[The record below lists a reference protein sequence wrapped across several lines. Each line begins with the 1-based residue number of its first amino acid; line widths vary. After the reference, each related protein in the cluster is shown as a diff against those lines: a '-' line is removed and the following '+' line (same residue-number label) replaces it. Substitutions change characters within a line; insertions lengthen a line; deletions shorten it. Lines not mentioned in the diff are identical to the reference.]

1 MMRNSLR
8 DEMKDRLRDVLL
20 RKVSHYLTGDEI
32 NELVYDLADEVFSVL
47 EVSDQEQDMLYPDT
61 LSLLRPFEAIP
72 WGGQIELR
80 DGDRTIGFLG
90 RSEDG
95 PIPQPLTR
103 VYARLI
109 CAAPL
114 LLKAC
119 ILALDREDVADS
131 ELGDLLREVA
141 CVALGRKQLPKEPL
155 ERVGFIEGGS
165 RKETYHVQNGQQV

>member
-1 MMRNSLR
+1 MRNSLR

-61 LSLLRPFEAIP
+61 LSLLRPFQAIP
-72 WGGQIELR
+72 WEGKIELR

-90 RSEDG
+90 RSEGG

-131 ELGDLLREVA
+131 ELGDLLKEVA

>member
-1 MMRNSLR
+1 MGNSLR
-8 DEMKDRLRDVLL
+8 DEMKNRLRDVLL

-47 EVSDQEQDMLYPDT
+47 QISDQEQDILYPDT
-61 LSLLRPFEAIP
+61 LSLLRPFQAIP
-72 WGGQIELR
+72 WEGQIELR

-90 RSEDG
+90 RFEDG
-95 PIPQPLTR
+95 PIPRALTR

-131 ELGDLLREVA
+131 ELGEVMRHVIR
-141 CVALGRKQLPKEPL
+141 VALGRK
-155 ERVGFIEGGS
+155 
-165 RKETYHVQNGQQV
+165 

>member
-95 PIPQPLTR
+95 PIPRALTR

-131 ELGDLLREVA
+131 ELGEVMRHVSR
-141 CVALGRKQLPKEPL
+141 VALGRK
-155 ERVGFIEGGS
+155 
-165 RKETYHVQNGQQV
+165 

>member
-61 LSLLRPFEAIP
+61 LSLLRSFEAIP

-90 RSEDG
+90 RSEGG

-131 ELGDLLREVA
+131 ELGDLLKEVA

-155 ERVGFIEGGS
+155 KRVGFIEGGS

>member
-61 LSLLRPFEAIP
+61 LSLLRPFQAIP
-72 WGGQIELR
+72 WEGQIELR

-90 RSEDG
+90 RSEGG

-131 ELGDLLREVA
+131 ELGDLLKEVA

>member
-90 RSEDG
+90 RSEGG

-131 ELGDLLREVA
+131 ELGDLLKEVA

>member
-1 MMRNSLR
+1 MGNSLR
-8 DEMKDRLRDVLL
+8 DEMKDRIRELL
-20 RKVSHYLTGDEI
+20 IRKVNDYLTGDEI

-47 EVSDQEQDMLYPDT
+47 QISDQEQDMLYPDT
-61 LSLLRPFEAIP
+61 LRLLRPFQAIP
-72 WGGQIELR
+72 WEGQIELR

-90 RSEDG
+90 RFEDG
-95 PIPQPLTR
+95 PIPRALTR

-131 ELGDLLREVA
+131 ELGEVMRHVSR
-141 CVALGRKQLPKEPL
+141 VALGRK
-155 ERVGFIEGGS
+155 
-165 RKETYHVQNGQQV
+165 

>member
-1 MMRNSLR
+1 MRNSLR

-47 EVSDQEQDMLYPDT
+47 EVSDQQQDMLYPDT
-61 LSLLRPFEAIP
+61 LSLLRPFQAIP
-72 WGGQIELR
+72 WEGQIELR

-90 RSEDG
+90 RPEDG
-95 PIPQPLTR
+95 PTPLALIR

-131 ELGDLLREVA
+131 ELGDLLKEVA